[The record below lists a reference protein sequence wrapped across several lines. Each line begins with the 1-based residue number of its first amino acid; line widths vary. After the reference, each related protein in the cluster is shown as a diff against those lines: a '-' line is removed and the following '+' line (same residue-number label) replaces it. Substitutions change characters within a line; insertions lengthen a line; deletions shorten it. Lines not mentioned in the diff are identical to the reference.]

1 VKTFKQ
7 FINESNRQYIDWN
20 KNYGKTFKLVHTP
33 EGRQSSG
40 EWSPDL
46 VSVVTPENGNA
57 WTSWQEVDQNVLSN
71 WKKNWNSIQQSLG
84 DHKYEQIIRSQ
95 SKFVLEQTIPNP
107 VGYSPVYQPT
117 SQQAA
122 GHLYQTAKFLDPTG
136 VLSYEDIPPAVDA
149 YEKDPSS
156 MNALFM
162 ILALAAAI
170 PLAGKIAAPLKI
182 AAKAGKVAQ
191 VEKLTAQLTQEIIK
205 HPEILAKAG
214 VRKEAVMQAS
224 TEAARARAGE
234 IVAKSEISNFT
245 PTSRTMAGA
254 VQEIAHKHGQEWN
267 KFNAPDVVARGHTT
281 ANPAIHT
288 KGMYAS
294 PQTALGAQYGS
305 PATSSAGANQAKFDP
320 IKRQKTLPMFKD
332 KDVGTG
338 DLRQASLYNVKPSQT
353 PVFPNWGAES
363 GLQPTFKGKPLTKS
377 QYDYLNNKYRRDVNP
392 YIVPAANAGGKISK
406 GAPEWV
412 KMKPDQAKQRQ
423 ADLRLTSPTTTL
435 DPMKAQKALGRHA
448 DIDNGELIAPEVILP
463 QNARPFQK
471 LVGTSQKAVPVSS
484 SPTLRSIMRKQKQMS
499 KQGVELDSERY
510 YEKKLSS
517 FKEYFLTE
525 LFNTLP
531 NIDTKS
537 NWEIIDIDDY
547 DPDGA
552 IQAQEVKYYVE
563 IPIKGGQ
570 KVIYEFAAS
579 IATQKP
585 GKELTKT
592 EIAMLS
598 KIHINHLPAAEVSFK
613 TLNHPK
619 HGDTIAMVGDA
630 DVPQV
635 INHAIAF
642 IRDLINHFKLNLV
655 SFSASSKKLQGDTNE
670 HDTSDQHLYSDSREK
685 VYERLIKRFAS
696 QMGFRYEKKN
706 IGTVIPGSTVRASTD
721 FILIR
726 NST

>member
-1 VKTFKQ
+1 MKTFKQ
-7 FINESNRQYIDWN
+7 FINENNRQYIDWN
-20 KNYGKTFKLVHTP
+20 KNYGKTFKIVRTP

-57 WTSWQEVDQNVLSN
+57 WTAWQEVDQNVLSN

-95 SKFVLEQTIPNP
+95 SKLNESI
-107 VGYSPVYQPT
+107 
-117 SQQAA
+117 
-122 GHLYQTAKFLDPTG
+122 
-136 VLSYEDIPPAVDA
+136 
-149 YEKDPSS
+149 
-156 MNALFM
+156 
-162 ILALAAAI
+162 IL
-170 PLAGKIAAPLKI
+170 
-182 AAKAGKVAQ
+182 
-191 VEKLTAQLTQEIIK
+191 
-205 HPEILAKAG
+205 
-214 VRKEAVMQAS
+214 
-224 TEAARARAGE
+224 
-234 IVAKSEISNFT
+234 
-245 PTSRTMAGA
+245 
-254 VQEIAHKHGQEWN
+254 
-267 KFNAPDVVARGHTT
+267 
-281 ANPAIHT
+281 
-288 KGMYAS
+288 
-294 PQTALGAQYGS
+294 
-305 PATSSAGANQAKFDP
+305 
-320 IKRQKTLPMFKD
+320 
-332 KDVGTG
+332 
-338 DLRQASLYNVKPSQT
+338 
-353 PVFPNWGAES
+353 
-363 GLQPTFKGKPLTKS
+363 
-377 QYDYLNNKYRRDVNP
+377 
-392 YIVPAANAGGKISK
+392 
-406 GAPEWV
+406 
-412 KMKPDQAKQRQ
+412 
-423 ADLRLTSPTTTL
+423 
-435 DPMKAQKALGRHA
+435 
-448 DIDNGELIAPEVILP
+448 
-463 QNARPFQK
+463 
-471 LVGTSQKAVPVSS
+471 
-484 SPTLRSIMRKQKQMS
+484 
-499 KQGVELDSERY
+499 
-510 YEKKLSS
+510 
-517 FKEYFLTE
+517 E

-531 NIDTKS
+531 NIGTKS

-619 HGDTIAMVGDA
+619 HGDTITMVGDA

-642 IRDLINHFKLNLV
+642 IRDLINTFKLNLV
-655 SFSASSKKLQGDTNE
+655 SFSASSKKLHGDTDE